1 MLFYVIKHLS
11 DHTHILTIKF
21 VFIMKVIPRTD
32 WQFVEV
38 ELLKTLRDYNY
49 NEFNDELGAIDY
61 TTDGGEEKTSLMR
74 VVVDSHHQASNAS
87 MNIVEQT
94 LEDLNGGGFD
104 EAVLIAND
112 ITSASRS
119 LVMKAD
125 NLNIIH
131 PKKQN
136 HTNFDLM
143 MAINNKTISLCKMIC
158 GKAPTREEDCEGIS
172 SGSYVCEVRRI
183 SDDADFHMKMGWGDL
198 LRSDFK
204 RLLEIQGEI
213 KG

>member
-1 MLFYVIKHLS
+1 
-11 DHTHILTIKF
+11 
-21 VFIMKVIPRTD
+21 MKVSPRTD
-32 WQFVEV
+32 WQLTEV
-38 ELLKTLRDYNY
+38 ELLKTLRDYTY
-49 NEFNDELGAIDY
+49 YEFNDELGAIDY
-61 TTDGGEEKTSLMR
+61 TTDGGEEMKNLMR

-87 MNIVEQT
+87 MNIVAQT
-94 LEDLNGGGFD
+94 LEDLNEGGFNK
-104 EAVLIAND
+104 AILVAND

-131 PKKQN
+131 PKWQN

-143 MAINNKTISLCKMIC
+143 RAINMKTILLCKMKC
-158 GKAPTREEDCEGIS
+158 GKPPKKEDDCKGIS
-172 SGSYVCEVRRI
+172 SGSYVCEVRRT

-198 LRSDFK
+198 LRGDFK
-204 RLLEIQGEI
+204 RLLEIQGEM